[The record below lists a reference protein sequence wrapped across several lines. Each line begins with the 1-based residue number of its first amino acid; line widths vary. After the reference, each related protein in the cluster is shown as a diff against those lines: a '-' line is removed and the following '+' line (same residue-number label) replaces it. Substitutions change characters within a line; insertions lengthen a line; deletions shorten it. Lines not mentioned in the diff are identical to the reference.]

1 MATTIPGFPN
11 ISSQVFGG
19 LNIGSDHDLRPMKT
33 GKASGWGMEYTWIE
47 IARTENTPLDINE
60 QAQVWCK
67 EMCGNSVS
75 RWFEKKDK
83 FYFRNEKDVTMFL
96 LKWS

>member
-1 MATTIPGFPN
+1 MATVPS
-11 ISSQVFGG
+11 ISSIVGG
-19 LNIGSDHDLRPMKT
+19 LNFGSDHDLRPMKT

-47 IARTENTPLDINE
+47 LPRTDSTPLDLNE
-60 QAQVWCK
+60 QAQAWCRERFGK
-67 EMCGNSVS
+67 STV

-83 FYFRNEKDVTMFL
+83 FYFRDEKDLTLFI